1 MFDVT
6 MQSLNCVA
14 IVTFTV
20 GILWFAY
27 SVNSACKSGMEALVK
42 TTGYVVMYLCSQ
54 KLAFHMYELHADQL
68 AIAHVTLLD

>member
-20 GILWFAY
+20 GIPWFAY
-27 SVNSACKSGMEALVK
+27 SVNSACKKGMEALVK

-54 KLAFHMYELHADQL
+54 Y
-68 AIAHVTLLD
+68 V